1 MKQDDITLKYDE
13 ETRVI
18 NIDACKVTR
27 FSSDNDT
34 TTGASARPGADTAE
48 VPISQDLPSD
58 ALSKSAKRIVRRQ
71 NSKALKKHG
80 VLHHKVERSFG
91 YISRSM
97 SVPED
102 AELEYT
108 KALYKDGLLV
118 ITMPRNKSQWKYK
131 EHPNHIKTVTVESA
145 DHLTL
150 RQFDQ

>member
-13 ETRVI
+13 ETRVL

-34 TTGASARPGADTAE
+34 TTADTAE

-58 ALSKSAKRIVRRQ
+58 ALSKSEKRIVRRQ

-118 ITMPRNKSQWKYK
+118 ITMPRNKTQWKHK

-145 DHLTL
+145 DHLTP